1 MSAPGS
7 ASPPIVPARKKPR
20 RRRTII
26 GLVALGTGLLLCVCL
41 AGLLIFGNSSKNMT
55 ATGTSVP
62 LTQAAQAPPVAPT
75 PSAGPAH
82 AAAPVPTVAP
92 TTKPAPTEKPP
103 TVAPTAK
110 PAPTSTPQPT
120 APAPS
125 AATVNQPTTAPSKAA
140 AAFKTGG
147 LGMTRADWEKVYQKP
162 EKEQSGFFT
171 YANGNYFVGYVDDRL
186 WHLEHSWGDQN
197 AKSREFAEG
206 AATPFLPADGKKVQ
220 EYKSTG
226 SGSTVVLYH
235 SDGLAALFAPESFI
249 GGEPGDFVV
258 IYRDITGKVTGFVI
272 GLGNN
277 P

>member
-1 MSAPGS
+1 MAAVG
-7 ASPPIVPARKKPR
+7 
-20 RRRTII
+20 
-26 GLVALGTGLLLCVCL
+26 GGG
-41 AGLLIFGNSSKNMT
+41 T
-55 ATGTSVP
+55 ATATPQS
-62 LTQAAQAPPVAPT
+62 AASNPT
-75 PSAGPAH
+75 AANTTV
-82 AAAPVPTVAP
+82 AAAATQVTPTVAA
-92 TTKPAPTEKPP
+92 KPAPTEKPP

-110 PAPTSTPQPT
+110 PAPTEKPPTSTPTPKPTPT

-125 AATVNQPTTAPSKAA
+125 AAPVNQPTTAPSNAA

-147 LGMTRADWEKVYQKP
+147 LGKTRADWEKVYQKP
-162 EKEQSGFFT
+162 EKEQLGFFT

-186 WHLEHSWGDQN
+186 SHLEHSWGDRN

-206 AATPFLPADGKKVQ
+206 AATPFLPADSKKVR
-220 EYKSTG
+220 EYKSTR

-249 GGEPGDFVV
+249 GGDPGDFVV
-258 IYRDITGKVTGFVI
+258 IYRDITGKVSGFVI